1 MKFGYVILYVDNVEA
16 TVEFYEQAFGLER
29 RMLDETKNYGELE
42 TGGTRLAFA
51 ANELV
56 RNMIPV
62 EFVKSGLNKPAS
74 PFELAMTAEDVDSA
88 FRQALAAGA
97 VEVKAPEKKPWGQ
110 VVGNVR
116 DRNGFLIEI
125 CSPVP

>member
-16 TVEFYEQAFGLER
+16 TLAFYEQAFALKR
-29 RMLDETKNYGELE
+29 RMLDDTKQYGELE

-51 ANELV
+51 ANTLV

-62 EFVKSGLNKPAS
+62 DVVQSGLNKPAP
-74 PFELAMTAEDVDSA
+74 PFELAMTTEEVDAA

-97 VEVKAPEKKPWGQ
+97 VEVKSPEAKPWGQ
-110 VVGNVR
+110 IVGHVR
-116 DRNGFLIEI
+116 DPNGFLIEI
-125 CSPVP
+125 CSPMP